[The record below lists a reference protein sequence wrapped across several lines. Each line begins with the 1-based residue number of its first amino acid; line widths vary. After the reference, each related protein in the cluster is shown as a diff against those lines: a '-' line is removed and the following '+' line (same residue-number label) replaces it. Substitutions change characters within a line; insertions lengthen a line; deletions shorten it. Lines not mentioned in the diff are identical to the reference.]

1 MRCPTSHPNK
11 ENFKIMSA
19 MVGLMASVDKEGMKV
34 FDKLQAHPSQSDT
47 KPELL
52 KKLEDAC
59 EVWKLISMI

>member
-1 MRCPTSHPNK
+1 
-11 ENFKIMSA
+11 
-19 MVGLMASVDKEGMKV
+19 MVGLMTSVDKEGMKV